1 MVNCLNIF
9 VDPSRFLEN
18 LATKLH
24 TSEQSFKKVDFAWV
38 VKGFEVAF
46 PTAVRKLRFI
56 ASYSPKTI
64 HAEFAFIAEFIE
76 LQKRVFIKFLKL

>member
-1 MVNCLNIF
+1 M
-9 VDPSRFLEN
+9 
-18 LATKLH
+18 
-24 TSEQSFKKVDFAWV
+24 

-56 ASYSPKTI
+56 ASYFPKTI